1 MSTNFYATAGRAVK
15 TLRIVTAVDAELAVA
30 RIGTNSPAV
39 LIKLIARLEA
49 MTSKEWSRL
58 CAKHD
63 IRKPSA
69 ETTACVIA
77 AFRERLETIKATR
90 AVA

>member
-1 MSTNFYATAGRAVK
+1 MPVNPFATAGRAIK
-15 TLRIVTAVDAELAVA
+15 TLRIVTAVDAELAA
-30 RIGTNSPAV
+30 SRISTNSPAV
-39 LIKLIARLEA
+39 LTKLLARLET
-49 MTSKEWSRL
+49 MTSREWAKL

-77 AFRERLETIKATR
+77 AFRDRLDTIKAAR